1 MAMWLRRLWRRRIT
15 PSGAR
20 KLLWRPGQSGSSNEQ
35 SGLGFD
41 YARLDGGRFLVAE
54 IGNYLA
60 GIYRPKSCGLQQ
72 AHGGF
77 SFERCGNAIIS
88 ITLKF
93 GVCNLLARTIDEPQS
108 ASAVGSS
115 K

>member
-1 MAMWLRRLWRRRIT
+1 MTYRLPFDPIKGSPQNTTTRWQCGCGDCGGEELR
-15 PSGAR
+15 
-20 KLLWRPGQSGSSNEQ
+20 QVEHESSCGGPVNPAQVKEQ

-54 IGNYLA
+54 IGNYLV

-77 SFERCGNAIIS
+77 SLERCGNAI
-88 ITLKF
+88 
-93 GVCNLLARTIDEPQS
+93 VTI
-108 ASAVGSS
+108 
-115 K
+115 